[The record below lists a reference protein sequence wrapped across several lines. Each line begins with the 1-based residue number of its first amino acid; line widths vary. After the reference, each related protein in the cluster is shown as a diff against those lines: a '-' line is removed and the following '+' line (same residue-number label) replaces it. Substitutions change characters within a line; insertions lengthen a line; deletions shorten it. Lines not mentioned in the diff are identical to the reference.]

1 MTSVPAR
8 KACVRLQR
16 SRFASGNL
24 RESGLSGRAVRRGF
38 TLIELLVVIAIISI
52 LAAILLPALSRAR
65 QKAVSVQCVNNLRQ
79 LYLAVTMYAGENNG
93 HYVPAAPDIYDGFGG
108 RIRWHGV
115 RERPDPSS
123 TFDPLAGPLAEY
135 LPDARVKE
143 CPAFTEFRKAGEVS
157 NAFETGTGGYGYNM
171 AYLGSMMYASSW
183 PDAVTRTTID
193 SRVADPGKTIMFA
206 DAALPQEDHI
216 IEYGFLEP
224 PHYVTNEYPKGASD
238 WGYTAP
244 SIHFR
249 HFGRANVMWCDG
261 HVTSEK
267 WGWAPET
274 NVYDGSNYR
283 QAVGWFGPKNNSL
296 FDCQEKGGYE

>member
-1 MTSVPAR
+1 MTR
-8 KACVRLQR
+8 H
-16 SRFASGNL
+16 
-24 RESGLSGRAVRRGF
+24 GF

-79 LYLAVTMYAGENNG
+79 LFLAMTMYAGENKG
-93 HYVPAAPDIYDGFGG
+93 RYVPAAPDIFDGFGG

-115 RERPDPSS
+115 RKRPDPTSP
-123 TFDPLAGPLAEY
+123 FNPKEGPLAEY

-143 CPAFTEFRKAGEVS
+143 CPSFTEFRKAGEVE
-157 NAFETGTGGYGYNM
+157 NAFESGTGGYGYNM
-171 AYLGSMMYASSW
+171 AYLGSMMYAMPW
-183 PDAVTRTTID
+183 PGSVTRTTLD
-193 SRVADPGKTIMFA
+193 SRVADPSKTIMFA

-224 PHYVTNEYPKGASD
+224 PYFVTPESPRGNKD
-238 WGYTAP
+238 WGFASP

-267 WGWAPET
+267 WGWAPKT
-274 NVYDGSNYR
+274 NVFNGDNYR
-283 QAVGWFGPKNNSL
+283 HAVGWFGPKNNSL
-296 FDCQEKGGYE
+296 FDSQTKGGYE